1 MRYTASVI
9 GGGAGGQLSM
19 AALDQSERFELVA
32 MADLNPAVC
41 AQAKARYPHLQTF
54 ASHEEL
60 FAARPTDVVCVST
73 YPPSHEAVT
82 MAALALPLKGILV
95 EKPLGHTASAGQR
108 ILDAIK
114 ARNLPMATPHGL
126 LVSATPLEIIARVQ
140 RGEIGEL
147 KLVEIQNTRWDI
159 INAGIHWL
167 NFFVRLTN
175 NEPIDHV
182 LAIAEASTRTY
193 RDGMQVE
200 TTAVT
205 YAQTKSGIRVVM
217 NTGDDVLINQPGKN
231 TLFRIVGTQGLLEFW
246 GWENEYRVV
255 NAAFPNGQT
264 IIPTEALTS
273 RHQRHLERL
282 AAMIDGAPLDYT
294 IPESS
299 LMALEICE
307 AAYLSSRHRCK
318 VTFPFKQFTPPQ
330 PASSALPEWQ
340 PGEPYAGVGGGRD
353 GRKLG

>member
-1 MRYTASVI
+1 MNHYSASVI
-9 GGGAGGQLSM
+9 GGGAGGTLSM
-19 AALDQSERFELVA
+19 AALDVSPRFRLVA
-32 MADLNPAVC
+32 LADLNPAVREQA
-41 AQAKARYPHLQTF
+41 AQRFPGIQTY

-60 FAARPTDVVCVST
+60 FAAAPTDVVCVST
-73 YPPSHEAVT
+73 YLPSHEAVT
-82 MAALALPLKGILV
+82 MAALQLPLKGILV
-95 EKPLGHTASAGQR
+95 EKPLGHTAASGQR

-114 ARNLPMATPHGL
+114 AKGLPLATPHGL
-126 LVSATPLEIIARVQ
+126 VVSATPLEIIARVQ

-175 NEPIDHV
+175 NEPIDYV
-182 LAIAEASTRTY
+182 MALAEASTRTY

-205 YAQTKSGIRVVM
+205 YAQTVSGIRVVM
-217 NTGDDVLINQPGKN
+217 QTGDDVLINQPGKN
-231 TLFRIVGTQGLLEFW
+231 TLFRIVGTQGLIEFW
-246 GWENEYRVV
+246 GWENEYRLV
-255 NAAFPNGQT
+255 NTAFPGGQT
-264 IIPTEALTS
+264 IIPTEAPPS
-273 RHQRHLERL
+273 RHQRHLEHL
-282 AAMIDGAPLDYT
+282 AAMMDGAPVDYT

-318 VTFPFKQFTPPQ
+318 VTFPFNQFTPP
-330 PASSALPEWQ
+330 PEPDWT
-340 PGEPYAGVGGGRD
+340 PGEPYTGSGGGRD